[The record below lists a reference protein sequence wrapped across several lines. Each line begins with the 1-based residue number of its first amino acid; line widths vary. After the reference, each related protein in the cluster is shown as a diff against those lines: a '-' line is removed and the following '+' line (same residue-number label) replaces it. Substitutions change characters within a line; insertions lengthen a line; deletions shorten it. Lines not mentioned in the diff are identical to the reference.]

1 MKKMLVWILILSAAF
16 AALTWPALAQH
27 TGPVYALGDRGEEVR
42 ALKAR
47 LQALG
52 YFSKDT
58 TVGGEYTESTAL
70 AVRRFQAQ
78 NGLPETGEAD
88 ARTLEALYAEDAVTA
103 RATPRPAQPE
113 YDADNPPP
121 TDEEKIAAAV
131 RDALRAIFPILAVAD

>member
-1 MKKMLVWILILSAAF
+1 MKKIILWILILSAAF
-16 AALTWPALAQH
+16 AALALPAQAQQAE
-27 TGPVYALGDRGEEVR
+27 TVCALGDRGEEVR

-58 TVGGEYTESTAL
+58 TVGGEYTESTVL

-88 ARTLEALYAEDAVTA
+88 ARTLEALYADKAVTA

-131 RDALRAIFPILAVAD
+131 REALRAIFPVLAP

>member
-1 MKKMLVWILILSAAF
+1 MKKIILWILILSAAF
-16 AALTWPALAQH
+16 AALALPAQAWQAE
-27 TGPVYALGDRGEEVR
+27 TVCALGDRGERVR

-52 YFSKDT
+52 YFSRDT

-131 RDALRAIFPILAVAD
+131 REALRAIFPVLAP

>member
-1 MKKMLVWILILSAAF
+1 MKKIVLWILILSAAF
-16 AALTWPALAQH
+16 AALALPAQAQQ
-27 TGPVYALGDRGEEVR
+27 TQTVYALGDRGEAVR
-42 ALKAR
+42 MLKAR
-47 LQALG
+47 LQELG

-58 TVGGEYTESTAL
+58 TIGGAYTESTVL

-78 NGLPETGEAD
+78 NGLSETGEAD
-88 ARTLEALYAEDAVTA
+88 ERTLEALYAGDAVTA

-131 RDALRAIFPILAVAD
+131 GDALRAIFPLLAE

>member
-1 MKKMLVWILILSAAF
+1 MKKIILWILILSAAF
-16 AALTWPALAQH
+16 AALALPAQAQQAE
-27 TGPVYALGDRGEEVR
+27 TVSLGDRGEEVR

-88 ARTLEALYAEDAVTA
+88 ARTLEALYADKAVTA

-131 RDALRAIFPILAVAD
+131 REALRAIFPVLAP

>member
-1 MKKMLVWILILSAAF
+1 M
-16 AALTWPALAQH
+16 
-27 TGPVYALGDRGEEVR
+27 R

-58 TVGGEYTESTAL
+58 TVGGEYTESTVL

-121 TDEEKIAAAV
+121 ADEEKIAAAV
-131 RDALRAIFPILAVAD
+131 RDALRAIFPVLAP

>member
-1 MKKMLVWILILSAAF
+1 MKKIILWILILSAAF
-16 AALTWPALAQH
+16 AALALPAQARQAE
-27 TGPVYALGDRGEEVR
+27 TVYALGDRGEEVR

-58 TVGGEYTESTAL
+58 TVGGEYTESTVL

-88 ARTLEALYAEDAVTA
+88 ARTLEALYADKAVTA

-121 TDEEKIAAAV
+121 ADEEKIAAAV
-131 RDALRAIFPILAVAD
+131 REALRAIFPVLAP

>member
-1 MKKMLVWILILSAAF
+1 MKKIILWILILSAAF
-16 AALTWPALAQH
+16 AALALPAQAQQ
-27 TGPVYALGDRGEEVR
+27 TETVYALGDRGEEVR

-58 TVGGEYTESTAL
+58 TVGGEYTESTVL

-88 ARTLEALYAEDAVTA
+88 VRTLEALYAEDAVTA

-131 RDALRAIFPILAVAD
+131 REALRAIFPVLAP